1 MGIVVM
7 IFVVIAFLSVGGM
20 IYFSA
25 RYDKLK
31 AEYEYLKKGLNKIE
45 KERRVYQLR
54 KNESANTEFYWRLKY
69 HGAIDSFLDTL
80 FKR

>member
-1 MGIVVM
+1 MGILALVFAVV
-7 IFVVIAFLSVGGM
+7 AFLSVVAM

-25 RYDKLK
+25 KYDKLK
-31 AEYEYLKKGLNKIE
+31 VQYEYLKKGLNKIE